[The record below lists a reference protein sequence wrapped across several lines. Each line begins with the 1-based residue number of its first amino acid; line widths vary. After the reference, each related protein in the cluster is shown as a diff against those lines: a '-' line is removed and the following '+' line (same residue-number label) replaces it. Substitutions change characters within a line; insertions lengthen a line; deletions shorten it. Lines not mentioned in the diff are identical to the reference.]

1 MSEQEAI
8 QVFQELLDVPKEML
22 VRHEYALYEEQKE
35 KINKVYLA
43 EQIAIKALE
52 KQIPKK
58 PKIIKHKFSN
68 FYTCPFCDLEL
79 IRCDET
85 GWFAGRR
92 NTYCYDCGQ
101 KLDWKGE
108 E

>member
-1 MSEQEAI
+1 MTEQEAI

-43 EQIAIKALE
+43 EQMAIKALE
-52 KQIPKK
+52 KQIPKTVV
-58 PKIIKHKFSN
+58 FDGN
-68 FYTCPFCDLEL
+68 EWTCPHCNTPVLDVNIRWCD
-79 IRCDET
+79 I
-85 GWFAGRR
+85 
-92 NTYCYDCGQ
+92 CGQ
-101 KLDWKGE
+101 KLDWSDE